1 MKSIIVSGNIV
12 QIQSKYS
19 IPVDR
24 LSVAIEPVQSGSSDP
39 SPDNV
44 RPISGWDGVNV
55 TRCGKNLGQ
64 ISDST
69 MGSHQRGDVQYSD
82 SGVTVTSTGNYCRS
96 GYLFSVKA
104 GQRYRLS
111 YKARGVGLK
120 RIYYGELDG
129 AWGTGYP
136 GFWRYLTIGEEEA
149 SYQYDFTATDS
160 GLFFFGMYVSTTNYE
175 GNYIQVSDFQLEL
188 GSTATEYEPYLGE
201 TYSIAFPAGA
211 GTVYGGT
218 LDVTTGLLTVD
229 KKYHAVTSDD
239 VTGLFQTGTNAN
251 RVGIRLP
258 DSRPSPSGLRLDIL
272 CNKARPS
279 IDILTQS
286 AFRVG
291 DCCIY
296 SDGSDTYSTAL
307 FGVPITAT
315 TGPDAKAY
323 LISEGYAFVYS
334 LATPV
339 TYQLDPVAV
348 SMIQGTNN
356 IWADAGEIEVE
367 YRPYARAVFDG
378 ISTIDYDVY
387 VYPTDTM
394 YQAPAHQYTMLTVPG
409 RSGSLL
415 IDEKRFD
422 NIDREYGVV
431 IAESGKV
438 NIDLLRN
445 ALASRGGYFRLEDT
459 FDTTHFFMATY
470 NKIFTPAI
478 DWRGNSAKI
487 TLSFNCKP
495 QRYLK
500 SGETVIDMSS
510 NGNIT
515 NPTRFSAK
523 PLLRVYGNGVLG
535 VGSTNITIAGNTY
548 SYVDIDCDMGRAY
561 YGATPLDSKI
571 TLNTIDYPELAPG
584 NNGIVLGTGITRVI
598 ITPRWWEL

>member
-24 LSVAIEPVQSGSSDP
+24 LSVAIEPVQSGSGNP

-44 RPISGWDGVNV
+44 RPISGGDGVRV
-55 TRCGKNLGQ
+55 TRCGKNLIG
-64 ISDST
+64 IPGAIDTAGNINDNAYTMAHGIRSDIMPTVPGARYTGTKKDSFSET
-69 MGSHQRGDVQYSD
+69 WANVLVMFYDGNKVFLESRTIIAYNAQSGTVTVPSGAGYVSFSVTQGGTSFDGYDVQIEF
-82 SGVTVTSTGNYCRS
+82 G
-96 GYLFSVKA
+96 SV
-104 GQRYRLS
+104 
-111 YKARGVGLK
+111 
-120 RIYYGELDG
+120 
-129 AWGTGYP
+129 
-136 GFWRYLTIGEEEA
+136 
-149 SYQYDFTATDS
+149 
-160 GLFFFGMYVSTTNYE
+160 
-175 GNYIQVSDFQLEL
+175 
-188 GSTATEYEPYLGE
+188 ATEYEPYLGE
-201 TYSIAFPAGA
+201 TYSIAFPAEA

-229 KKYHAVTSDD
+229 RGMVDLGTLEWKVEAAGGAHPNWSIFYAAVPNAKGYFAAYGTTQICSHYANQTEPTWNDKSCRFGFSSANINISDSA
-239 VTGLFQTGTNAN
+239 L
-251 RVGIRLP
+251 
-258 DSRPSPSGLRLDIL
+258 SGYTAAQF
-272 CNKARPS
+272 KAAMS
-279 IDILTQS
+279 
-286 AFRVG
+286 
-291 DCCIY
+291 
-296 SDGSDTYSTAL
+296 
-307 FGVPITAT
+307 GVQL
-315 TGPDAKAY
+315 AY
-323 LISEGYAFVYS
+323 E

-348 SMIQGTNN
+348 DLLSGANTL
-356 IWADAGEIEVE
+356 WADAGAIEVE

-510 NGNIT
+510 SGNIT

-535 VGSTNITIAGNTY
+535 VGSTNITITGNTY

-571 TLNTIDYPELAPG
+571 TLNTIDYPELTPG